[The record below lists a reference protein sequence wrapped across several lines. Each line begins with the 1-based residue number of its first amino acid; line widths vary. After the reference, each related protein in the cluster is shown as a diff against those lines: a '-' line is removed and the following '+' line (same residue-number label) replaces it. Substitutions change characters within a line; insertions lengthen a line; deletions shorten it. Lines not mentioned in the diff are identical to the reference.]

1 MKQRERTRCEE
12 TGSEERAGGPSE
24 ARAAMGAPAVAE
36 VFVVISVVAA
46 FGVEVV
52 VVFVVAAA
60 VAVAVAAAV
69 GAVFVER
76 QTHSEFHP
84 SGAVHL
90 A

>member
-1 MKQRERTRCEE
+1 
-12 TGSEERAGGPSE
+12 
-24 ARAAMGAPAVAE
+24 MGAPAVAE

-52 VVFVVAAA
+52 VVVAA
-60 VAVAVAAAV
+60 VAAAVAAAV

-84 SGAVHL
+84 SGAVHHS
-90 A
+90 